1 MPEAIEQR
9 MAQAVKE
16 VIEDPAFVKQAGDLS
31 LPLAYLSGEDW
42 AAQMPAQLAG
52 YQKLWSV
59 SPWVQ

>member
-1 MPEAIEQR
+1 
-9 MAQAVKE
+9 VKE